1 MKKKSTLKISDEWY
15 GRLLTLPGIF
25 LILLLIVL
33 PVVFLI
39 GLAFLRY
46 NFVSPIA
53 FVGFKNFSTIFA
65 DRLLKHA
72 LKITGIYTLG
82 VTSLSLVFATI
93 IAYGLHRL
101 GQKRLSTL
109 YRTLAILPFAVP
121 LVLSG
126 LIWRWLLD
134 PAIGVMNYIFI
145 QLTPFTEPINIFGNS
160 TMALVGV
167 ILADAWIKIP
177 FMTIFILA
185 AMDGINE
192 NLYEAASIDGATPVT
207 KFLYITLPLSRNGML
222 YGVLITAMFS
232 FRTIDAIWSMT
243 RGGPGKATYHI
254 GIYILDRMLSLMHLG
269 QAAVIGIIVFV
280 CISGFAFA
288 MISWM
293 RKEQ

>member
-1 MKKKSTLKISDEWY
+1 MKKKSKLKISDEWY
-15 GRLLTLPGIF
+15 GRLLSLPGIF
-25 LILLLIVL
+25 LVFFLIFL
-33 PVVFLI
+33 PVIFLV

-46 NFVSPIA
+46 NFVTPIA
-53 FVGFKNFSTIFA
+53 FVGFKNFSTIFS
-65 DRLLKHA
+65 DRLLTHS
-72 LKITGIYTLG
+72 LKITGIYTAG
-82 VTSLSLVFATI
+82 VTALSLAFALA

-101 GQKRLSTL
+101 GQRRLSTL

-134 PAIGVMNYIFI
+134 PAIGVMNYLII
-145 QLTPFTEPINIFGNS
+145 QITPFSKPINIFGNS
-160 TMALVGV
+160 TSALVGV

-192 NLYEAASIDGATPVT
+192 NLYEAAAIDGATTVT
-207 KFLYITLPLSRNGML
+207 KFLYITLPLARNGIL

-254 GIYILDRMLSLMHLG
+254 GIYILDKMLSLMHLG

-280 CISGFAFA
+280 CISGFVIA
-288 MISWM
+288 MLAWM
-293 RKEQ
+293 RKGQ

>member
-1 MKKKSTLKISDEWY
+1 MKKKSKIKISDEWY

-25 LILLLIVL
+25 LIFLLIVL
-33 PVVFLI
+33 PVIFLI

-46 NFVSPIA
+46 NFVTPIA
-53 FVGFKNFSTIFA
+53 FVGFKNFSTIFS
-65 DRLLKHA
+65 DRLLTHS
-72 LKITGIYTLG
+72 LKVTGIYTLG
-82 VTSLSLVFATI
+82 VTCLSLVFALT

-101 GQKRLSTL
+101 GHRRLSTL

-134 PAIGVMNYIFI
+134 PAIGVMNYLFI
-145 QLTPFTEPINIFGNS
+145 QLTPFSKPINIFGNS

-192 NLYEAASIDGATPVT
+192 NLYEAASIDGATTVT
-207 KFLYITLPLSRNGML
+207 KFVYITLPLSRNGIL

-293 RKEQ
+293 RREQ

>member
-1 MKKKSTLKISDEWY
+1 MKISDEWY
-15 GRLLTLPGIF
+15 GRLLTMPGIF
-25 LILLLIVL
+25 LIFLLIFL
-33 PVVFLI
+33 PVSFLI
-39 GLAFLRY
+39 VLAFLRY
-46 NFVSPIA
+46 NFVTPIA
-53 FVGFKNFSTIFA
+53 FVGFKNFSNIFS
-65 DRLLKHA
+65 DRLLTHS
-72 LKITGIYTLG
+72 LKTTGIYTVG
-82 VTSLSLVFATI
+82 VTGISLIFALT

-101 GQKRLSTL
+101 GQRRLSTL

-134 PAIGVMNYIFI
+134 PAIGVMNYLVI
-145 QLTPFTEPINIFGNS
+145 QITPFSEPINIFGNS
-160 TMALVGV
+160 TTALLGV

-185 AMDGINE
+185 AMDGINQ
-192 NLYEAASIDGATPVT
+192 NLYEAATIDGATTVT
-207 KFLYITLPLSRNGML
+207 KFFYITLPLARNGIL

-269 QAAVIGIIVFV
+269 EAAVIGIIVFV
-280 CISGFAFA
+280 CISGFAVA
-288 MISWM
+288 MLAWM
-293 RKEQ
+293 RKN

>member
-1 MKKKSTLKISDEWY
+1 MKNKSKIKISDEWY
-15 GRLLTLPGIF
+15 GRLLTLPGIL
-25 LILLLIVL
+25 LIFLLIVL
-33 PVVFLI
+33 PVIFLI

-46 NFVSPIA
+46 NFVTPIA
-53 FVGFKNFSTIFA
+53 FVGFKNFSTIFS
-65 DRLLKHA
+65 DRLLTHS
-72 LKITGIYTLG
+72 LKTTGIYTLG
-82 VTSLSLVFATI
+82 VTSLSLVFALT

-101 GQKRLSTL
+101 GHRKLSTL

-134 PAIGVMNYIFI
+134 PGIGVMNYLFI
-145 QLTPFTEPINIFGNS
+145 QLTPFSEPINIFGNS

-192 NLYEAASIDGATPVT
+192 NLYEAASIDGATTVT
-207 KFLYITLPLSRNGML
+207 KFVYITLPLSRNGIL

-293 RKEQ
+293 RREQ

>member
-1 MKKKSTLKISDEWY
+1 MKKKSNMKISDEWY
-15 GRLLTLPGIF
+15 GRLLSMPGIF
-25 LILLLIVL
+25 LIFLLIVL
-33 PVVFLI
+33 PVIFLI

-46 NFVSPIA
+46 NFVTPVA
-53 FVGFKNFSTIFA
+53 FVGFKNFSNIFS
-65 DRLLKHA
+65 DRLLTHS

-82 VTSLSLVFATI
+82 VTSLSLVFALT

-101 GQKRLSTL
+101 SQRRLSTL

-134 PAIGVMNYIFI
+134 PAIGVMNYLAV
-145 QLTPFTEPINIFGNS
+145 QLTPLSEPINIFGNS
-160 TMALVGV
+160 TTALLGV

-192 NLYEAASIDGATPVT
+192 NLYEAAAIDGATTVT
-207 KFLYITLPLSRNGML
+207 KFIYITLPLARNGIL

-254 GIYILDRMLSLMHLG
+254 GIYILDRMLSLMNLG

-280 CISGFAFA
+280 CISGFSIA
-288 MISWM
+288 MLSWM
-293 RKEQ
+293 RREQ

>member
-1 MKKKSTLKISDEWY
+1 MKKITNIKISDEWY
-15 GRLLTLPGIF
+15 GRLLSLPGIF
-25 LILLLIVL
+25 LVFLLIVL
-33 PVVFLI
+33 PVISLI

-46 NFVSPIA
+46 NFVTPIA
-53 FVGFKNFSTIFA
+53 FVGFKNFSNIFS
-65 DRLLKHA
+65 DRLLTHSLKTTA
-72 LKITGIYTLG
+72 LYTLG
-82 VTSLSLVFATI
+82 VTGISLVFALT

-101 GQKRLSTL
+101 GQRRLSTL

-134 PAIGVMNYIFI
+134 PAIGVMNYLFI
-145 QLTPFTEPINIFGNS
+145 QITPFSEPINIFGNS
-160 TMALVGV
+160 TTALLGV

-192 NLYEAASIDGATPVT
+192 SLYEAAAIDGATTVT
-207 KFLYITLPLSRNGML
+207 KFLYITLPLARNGIL

-269 QAAVIGIIVFV
+269 EAAVIGIIVFV
-280 CISGFAFA
+280 CISVFAFA
-288 MISWM
+288 MITWM
-293 RKEQ
+293 RREQ

>member
-1 MKKKSTLKISDEWY
+1 MKKKSQIKISDEWY
-15 GRLLTLPGIF
+15 GRLLSLPGIF
-25 LILLLIVL
+25 LVFFLIFL
-33 PVVFLI
+33 PVIFLI
-39 GLAFLRY
+39 GLSFLRY
-46 NFVSPIA
+46 NFVTPIA
-53 FVGFKNFSTIFA
+53 FVGFKNFSTIFS
-65 DRLLKHA
+65 DRLLTHA
-72 LKITGIYTLG
+72 LKITGIYTAG
-82 VTSLSLVFATI
+82 VTLLSLVFALT

-101 GQKRLSTL
+101 GQRKLSTL

-126 LIWRWLLD
+126 LVWRWLLD
-134 PAIGVMNYIFI
+134 PAIGVMNYLII
-145 QLTPFTEPINIFGNS
+145 QITPFSKSINIFGNS
-160 TMALVGV
+160 TAALVGV

-192 NLYEAASIDGATPVT
+192 NLYEAAAIDGATTVT
-207 KFLYITLPLSRNGML
+207 KFLYITLPLSRNGIL

-254 GIYILDRMLSLMHLG
+254 GIYILDKMLSLMHLG

-280 CISGFAFA
+280 CISGFVIA
-288 MISWM
+288 MLAWM
-293 RKEQ
+293 RKGQ